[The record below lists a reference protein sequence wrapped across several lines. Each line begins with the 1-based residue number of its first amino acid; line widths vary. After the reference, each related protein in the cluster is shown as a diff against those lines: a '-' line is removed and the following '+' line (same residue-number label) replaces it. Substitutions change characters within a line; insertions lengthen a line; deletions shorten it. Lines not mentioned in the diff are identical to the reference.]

1 MTESLDDILDS
12 LFHFAALRAYMEQA
26 AVSSGPPC
34 PHSTRQRAYRH
45 YENALAEK
53 RGEPPRYSSE

>member
-1 MTESLDDILDS
+1 MTESLDDLLDCP
-12 LFHFAALRAYMEQA
+12 FQFAALRAYMEQA

-34 PHSTRQRAYRH
+34 PDATRQRAYRH

-53 RGEPPRYSSE
+53 RGEPPRYSGD